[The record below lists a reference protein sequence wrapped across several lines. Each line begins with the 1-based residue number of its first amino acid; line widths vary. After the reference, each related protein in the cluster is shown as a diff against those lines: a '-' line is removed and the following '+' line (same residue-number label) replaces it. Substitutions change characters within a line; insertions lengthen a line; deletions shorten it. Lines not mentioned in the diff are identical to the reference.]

1 MCRSSSTYFPPRQHH
16 DKIVTRADVGLAL
29 HCKYELRNQTVTQSL
44 LSGIEVKSDPATEYI
59 QEVVVASP
67 NVTMRVTSSLGQD
80 VASAQVGENLALR
93 FEILD
98 DNSPYEIFV
107 RELVALDGRDSSE
120 IVLID
125 EHGCPTDIS
134 IMQHIQQVGVSTAI
148 NWKSKRTRFS

>member
-1 MCRSSSTYFPPRQHH
+1 MFYSQHH

-29 HCKYELRNQTVTQSL
+29 HCKYELKNMTVTHSL
-44 LSGIEVKSDPATEYI
+44 LSGLEIKSDPATEYI

-67 NVTMRVTSSLGQD
+67 NVTMRVTSPLGTD
-80 VASAQVGENLALR
+80 IASAQVGDNLALR

-98 DNSPYEIFV
+98 KQSPYEIFV

-125 EHGCPTDIS
+125 EDGCPTDPS
-134 IMQHIQQVGVSTAI
+134 IMQAITQVCVS
-148 NWKSKRTRFS
+148 